1 MIKATIGYPFTEGT
15 RFDHDYY
22 RNSHLPMVKATLSP
36 RLRRLAVDR
45 GLVGGEPGSNPPY
58 VIVGH
63 LYFDSLE
70 SMTEAYT
77 DDARTK
83 IFNDIPNFT
92 DIHPVLMISEVVID
106 EV

>member
-1 MIKATIGYPFTEGT
+1 MIKATIGYPFTEGA

-22 RNSHLPMVKATLSP
+22 QNSHLPMVKATLSP

-58 VIVGH
+58 IIVGH

>member
-1 MIKATIGYPFTEGT
+1 
-15 RFDHDYY
+15 
-22 RNSHLPMVKATLSP
+22 
-36 RLRRLAVDR
+36 VDR